1 MNKLGTMMK
10 ILIVLLIIV
19 ASFYV
24 YMTFFS
30 NPTKSFMPGD
40 SFSIGKPPI
49 SADVKSPSR
58 GDISSNVDD
67 LSSDDTA
74 PVKKYDGDWGDRDPF
89 FREVKKQIT
98 VEQKQAEE
106 TLNLVL
112 NGVQWVNGGAIAVIN
127 NEIYWEGDVVEGKKI
142 VKVEKDCVVLR
153 EGNKEFILRLG
164 GEK

>member
-1 MNKLGTMMK
+1 MNKLSTMMK

-19 ASFYV
+19 ASFYI
-24 YMTFFS
+24 YLTFFS
-30 NPTKSFMPGD
+30 NPTKPVLPGD

-58 GDISSNVDD
+58 GNISSNVGG
-67 LSSDDTA
+67 LSSDNSA
-74 PVKKYDGDWGDRDPF
+74 PVKKFNGDWGDRDPF

-106 TLNLVL
+106 IQNLVL
-112 NGVQWVNGGAIAVIN
+112 SGVQWVNGGAIAVIN
-127 NEIYWEGDVVEGKKI
+127 NKIYWEGDVVEGKKI